1 MVTWELC
8 DWEVEVEENIMLKN
22 KDTKDEQKFA
32 RQKRKRRKGRML
44 QKRKAPKAIKV
55 RERVTGQ

>member
-1 MVTWELC
+1 MTGRWRSKRISCL
-8 DWEVEVEENIMLKN
+8 N

-44 QKRKAPKAIKV
+44 QKEGKAYLKAK
-55 RERVTGQ
+55 R